1 MTGSTIRRA
10 AIGLFGLLASTAFSA
25 EPSWAQP
32 ASAEAAAAY
41 RLPAGTTVAVQ
52 LVDPIG
58 THETKTG
65 DAFAVRL
72 AAPVIVDGQIVLPVG
87 TPGLGRVI
95 QASPPGAG
103 GKGAKLVV
111 AAEYLSL
118 PQGVIPLQA
127 MQLAAIGKDQSM
139 TANVSSVGGLVFFP
153 LGLVGFAVK
162 GGDIEIPAGTAAVAK
177 TSQDIDLPALAP
189 AGNRDYA
196 VAQAMA
202 PAPQEKPGSF
212 VLPDPPAGMGQ
223 VVFFRQKTALGTAQ
237 WFNVRD
243 EGDAMGR
250 LNNGS
255 FFVVPVP
262 AGMHTFSAKTEP
274 EFKDKLTLKIDP
286 GETYFVEAVLTKG
299 VIIGVPNLTPSDR
312 TRFDSIANQMQAL
325 PPARQATASR

>member
-10 AIGLFGLLASTAFSA
+10 AIGLFGLLASTTFSA
-25 EPSWAQP
+25 APSWAQP
-32 ASAEAAAAY
+32 ASSEVAAAY

-95 QASPPGAG
+95 QSSPPGAG

-111 AAEYLSL
+111 SAEYLSL
-118 PQGVIPLQA
+118 PQGAIPLQA

-177 TSQDIDLPALAP
+177 TSE
-189 AGNRDYA
+189 A

-274 EFKDKLTLKIDP
+274 EFNDKLTLKIDP

-325 PPARQATASR
+325 PSSKQATASR